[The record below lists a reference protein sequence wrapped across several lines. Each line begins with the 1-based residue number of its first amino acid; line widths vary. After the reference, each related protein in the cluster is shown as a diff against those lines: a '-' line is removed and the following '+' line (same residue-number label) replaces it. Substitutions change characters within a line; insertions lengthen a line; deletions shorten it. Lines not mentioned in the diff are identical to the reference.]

1 MALEKNLEKPI
12 QKYRSI
18 VQILFTL
25 LVIWIG
31 IEFYQFVSYL
41 DSNGTL
47 PYYQRPPGVD
57 AFLPIGALM
66 SIYYWILTGT
76 IHHAHPAGMFILLAV
91 ITLSWVFGKSFCSWI
106 CPIGTLS
113 EYIADFGDQVQK
125 KLFKKIYQIPRWLD
139 YPLRSLKY
147 LIFGFF
153 AYVIFTM
160 SAAVLGE
167 FLNST
172 YNMIADVKMYEFF
185 ADISRFSLIV
195 IAVLFVLSI
204 FIRGFWCRYLCPYGA
219 FVGILSLLSFNK
231 ITRNTDT
238 CTNCKKCAIVCPSR
252 IKVDKVKTV
261 ISDECTTCMACVDVC
276 PINDTLQLQNVITKK
291 KVSKKIVAFGIV
303 IIFLVITGIGV
314 ITGHWQNDVTKKEY
328 LEYYQQLNQIDH
340 PGQYV
345 N

>member
-1 MALEKNLEKPI
+1 MRIEKNLEKPI
-12 QKYRSI
+12 QQYRSI

-31 IEFYQFVSYL
+31 IEFHQFVKYL
-41 DSNGTL
+41 DSNGAL

-91 ITLSWVFGKSFCSWI
+91 IALSWTFGKSFCSWI

-113 EYIADFGDQVQK
+113 EYIADFGDKVQK
-125 KLFKKIYQIPRWLD
+125 KLFKKIYKTPRWLD

-147 LIFGFF
+147 LLFGFF
-153 AYVIFTM
+153 AYAIFTM
-160 SAAVLGE
+160 SASALGE

-172 YNMIADVKMYEFF
+172 YNVIADVKMYEFF
-185 ADISRFSLIV
+185 ADISQFSLIV

-231 ITRNTDT
+231 IKRNTDT
-238 CTNCKKCAIVCPSR
+238 CTSCGKCAVVCPSR

-276 PINDTLQLQNVITKK
+276 LINDTLQLQNIVTKK
-291 KVSKKIVAFGIV
+291 KVSKKVVAFGVI

-314 ITGHWQNDVTKKEY
+314 ITGHWQNDVTEKEY
-328 LEYYQQLNQIDH
+328 LQYYQQLNQIGH
-340 PGQYV
+340 PGQ
-345 N
+345 